1 MLEEDKE
8 QWTRTYL
15 RLDGLPRLCL
25 DESGKEKERRART
38 YPRRDSLRILCEFCV
53 KQNLMEQIVR
63 NLCEPEFDGAN
74 CANSV

>member
-15 RLDGLPRLCL
+15 RQDGMPRPCL

-38 YPRRDSLRILCEFCV
+38 YPRRDSLRILCELCV
-53 KQNLMEQIVR
+53 NQNLMEQIARKTRRTKEVK
-63 NLCEPEFDGAN
+63 PVGTKT
-74 CANSV
+74 